1 LKIDVNDDGS
11 VDLYFGPEKPEGVEE
26 TNFVLTNKDE
36 GWFSYFR
43 FYGPEEAYFDKTWA
57 PNDFEKIK

>member
-1 LKIDVNDDGS
+1 
-11 VDLYFGPEKPEGVEE
+11 
-26 TNFVLTNKDE
+26 VLTNKDE